1 MANYAQNAYL
11 FKMKQTALIT
21 GTAKRIGRAIAEHL
35 ASEGWNLALH
45 YHSSEKAAKHL
56 QDELQTKYPEQT
68 FVLFQSN
75 LQNPFAVEKL
85 VSEVIREIGSL
96 DMLINNA
103 SAFEQGLITETAFD
117 LLDRMMMVNFRA
129 PFLLMRDFA
138 RLSGKG
144 QIINLADT
152 RITSNKSDYAAY
164 SMSKKA
170 LWELTK
176 MAAIEFAPDIR
187 VNAIAPG
194 ATLPPEDKP
203 EHYLWKIAEK
213 IPMKKPGG
221 LEPIIKSLDYIL
233 NNEHL
238 TGQLL
243 FCDGGENLG
252 TNL

>member
-1 MANYAQNAYL
+1 
-11 FKMKQTALIT
+11 MKQTALIT
-21 GTAKRIGRAIAEHL
+21 GAAKRIGRAIAEHL

-56 QDELQTKYPEQT
+56 QDELQKLYPEQT
-68 FVLFQSN
+68 FILFQSN

-85 VSEVIREIGSL
+85 IPEVIREFDSL

-103 SAFEQGLITETAFD
+103 SAFEEGLITETAFD

-129 PFLLMRDFA
+129 PFLLIRDFA

-144 QIINLADT
+144 QIINMVDT
-152 RITSNKSDYAAY
+152 RITRNEPNYAAY
-164 SMSKKA
+164 SISKKA
-170 LWELTK
+170 LWGITK

-203 EHYLWKIAEK
+203 EQYLWQIAEK
-213 IPMKKPGG
+213 IPMKKAGG

-233 NNEHL
+233 SNEHL

-252 TNL
+252 TNP